1 MKVQEEDVLN
11 DLKKINQK
19 EEALTGEGLPKN
31 YSKIINLER
40 ILSGIIFLE
49 EFNKSQESK
58 KLKEKWQKIVN
69 KEKVEEILANFEK
82 NKEALIFETENY
94 GEKGSLDEIA
104 KDILK
109 RLELKEL
116 KTKLQKI
123 TIILDDKSL
132 SKENKKKTEANFNK
146 IQKRIQ
152 ELNN

>member
-1 MKVQEEDVLN
+1 MN
-11 DLKKINQK
+11 
-19 EEALTGEGLPKN
+19 
-31 YSKIINLER
+31 
-40 ILSGIIFLE
+40 
-49 EFNKSQESK
+49 EFNFSN
-58 KLKEKWQKIVN
+58 VT
-69 KEKVEEILANFEK
+69 FEK
-82 NKEALIFETENY
+82 IEKLLKSFFFY